1 MEISILLAEQI
12 TAMFLMMAVGYT
24 IVKIGLFT
32 TKDSKII
39 SNIVV
44 YVCNP
49 CVIID
54 SFQIELTTEKLKGFL
69 LAIAV
74 SVVVHIVLIAGTG
87 LLSKVLNFNSIEKAS
102 IIYTNSGYLVIPL
115 VKAVLGEE
123 WVF

>member
-12 TAMFLMMAVGYT
+12 TAMFLMMAVGYM

-69 LAIAV
+69 MAIAV
-74 SVVVHIVLIAGTG
+74 SVVVESVE
-87 LLSKVLNFNSIEKAS
+87 F
-102 IIYTNSGYLVIPL
+102 
-115 VKAVLGEE
+115 
-123 WVF
+123 